1 MADAVVPGI
10 GIGVVMEYEAL
21 RLRAEAADARGSE
34 HEAQVLRLRANAL
47 LEAIGGELPAGEVEA
62 SLKALWRASPTSTL
76 AECES
81 GPAHS
86 AGPIDGNLP
95 SLSDYASCASLRRF
109 APLLA
114 APPPAPPQPPPPP
127 PAKRPLH
134 EPAVRAPVPPVPT
147 FASAPSEPAPCGE
160 SRVQRLVD
168 GFPGAWAQ
176 ERRAGARG
184 VRTE

>member
-34 HEAQVLRLRANAL
+34 REAQVLRLRANAL

-86 AGPIDGNLP
+86 AGPIDFVRN
-95 SLSDYASCASLRRF
+95 SESCARAFASLR
-109 APLLA
+109 
-114 APPPAPPQPPPPP
+114 
-127 PAKRPLH
+127 
-134 EPAVRAPVPPVPT
+134 
-147 FASAPSEPAPCGE
+147 SD
-160 SRVQRLVD
+160 D
-168 GFPGAWAQ
+168 GAH
-176 ERRAGARG
+176 
-184 VRTE
+184 